1 MQKEY
6 GLGNSLVLCLA
17 GSGVQIRVTVEGQN
31 PGFIIL
37 LISNHNLKYLFQLK
51 SQDWLEI
58 WNENL
63 MVVFEIL

>member
-17 GSGVQIRVTVEGQN
+17 GSGVQIRVTVEGQK

-51 SQDWLEI
+51 SQD
-58 WNENL
+58 
-63 MVVFEIL
+63 